1 MNLTAFQVAQKFIGL
16 KEVSGTAANPF
27 ILGMLQLDEPWPEDD
42 SVSWCSAFVNF
53 IVWVFPGVVRS
64 KSLRARSWL
73 TVGTPVLLADAKV
86 GWDVVVFNR
95 ENASGDPAVIDAPG
109 HVGFYAGRD
118 DLGHVI
124 VLGGNQ
130 ADTVCLAPFQSS
142 AVLGVRR
149 LLQE

>member
-1 MNLTAFQVAQKFIGL
+1 MNLTCFDLAQRFVGL
-16 KEVSGTAANPF
+16 REVSGTASNPA
-27 ILGMLQLDEPWPEDD
+27 ILAMLQLDEVWPEDD
-42 SVSWCSAFVNF
+42 SVSWCSSFVNY
-53 IVWVFPGVVRS
+53 IAWLMRLPRS

-73 TVGTPVLLADAKV
+73 TVGVPVSLASAAV
-86 GWDVVVFNR
+86 GFDVVILNR
-95 ENASGDPAVIDAPG
+95 ENGPVDPAIIDAPG

-118 DLGHVI
+118 DGGHVI

-130 ADTVCLAPFQSS
+130 SDKVCLASFQQS